1 MMKEIGRRNH
11 NGGGLLTTG
20 KNATQIPTLKKN
32 YASDLNI
39 EERITKFKELKNEHI
54 YRIPLRYFT
63 DLGKINS
70 PTKIGY
76 RIKLHLEKDMNKLF
90 NSRKVI
96 ATETAIPA
104 PDPKIVFTKAP
115 YIQYEQVFL
124 DKNFRQYLETM
135 LSKKVLR
142 MGTQKNT
149 ITKIIQNK
157 HWTRFFSH

>member
-1 MMKEIGRRNH
+1 MKEIGRRNH

-135 LSKKVLR
+135 VSKKVLR

-157 HWTRFFSH
+157 HGTRFFSH